1 MISAPVAMAVPLTL
15 AESIAMALERNEA
28 INIGENDVDRA
39 KWMLKY
45 YRRVKGPRLTWSSS
59 AARIGGRDYE
69 GYNRQHNLY
78 GDKVSPAYNNEF
90 SNAFQLQ
97 VPLYDLNAERQIKSG
112 RYNLNAADMTL
123 ENTKQTLRFQVIK
136 SYYDVLMRQNQIK
149 VAQSAIEMSSDRLRM
164 IREQYEE
171 GTVAKSDLLT
181 MEVELGDYRQ
191 QLNSAENERKTATE
205 TLNNLVGLPE
215 GTGIEPQDE
224 LKYDA
229 FELDPQECLE
239 YALRH
244 RPDRAAALY
253 NKQKAEADLAAVS
266 AANDPTLTGALSQIY
281 SGNGAFQQ
289 NHKENWSIGVNLN
302 WTLFDNAQNSA
313 RVHSAE
319 ADLASA
325 KERLSQIERQ
335 IGTEVANAYS
345 QMATAEENLKITEQ
359 SVKQAEENNAI
370 AQVRYE
376 EGVDTII
383 NLTNAQE
390 KLTRAR
396 TNYFNALYNYNI
408 GKATLLKAL
417 GVPVNID
424 AAKYVTAEQEG
435 KSSPEASEIATTDE
449 NFPLPKEPTEEAA
462 TPKEAT
468 SETTTAANTTGES
481 VAEEMAI

>member
-1 MISAPVAMAVPLTL
+1 M
-15 AESIAMALERNEA
+15 
-28 INIGENDVDRA
+28 DVEI
-39 KWMLKY
+39 L
-45 YRRVKGPRLTWSSS
+45 SSGQRS
-59 AARIGGRDYE
+59 E
-69 GYNRQHNLY
+69 GYNTQHNYY
-78 GDKVSPAYNNEF
+78 GDRASPAYNNEF
-90 SNAFQLQ
+90 TNTFQLQ
-97 VPLYDLNAERQIKSG
+97 VPIYDLNAERQIKSG

-123 ENTKQTLRFQVIK
+123 EDTKQTLRFQVIK

-164 IREQYEE
+164 IRDQYDE

-191 QLNSAENERKTATE
+191 QLNSAENERKMATE

-215 GTGIEPQDE
+215 GTPIEPQDE
-224 LKYDA
+224 LEYDA
-229 FELDPQECLE
+229 FDLNLKECLD
-239 YALRH
+239 YAFKH

-253 NKQKAEADLAAVS
+253 NVQKAEADLAAVK
-266 AANDPTLTGALSQIY
+266 AANDPTLTGGATQTY
-281 SGNGAFQQ
+281 AGNGAFQQ
-289 NHKENWSIGVNLN
+289 NHRENWNIGVNLN
-302 WTLFDNAQNSA
+302 WTLFDNSQNSA

-319 ADLASA
+319 AELESA
-325 KERLSQIERQ
+325 KDRLSQNERQ
-335 IGTEVANAYS
+335 IGLEVTNAYS
-345 QMATAEENLKITEQ
+345 QMTTAEENLRITEQ
-359 SVKQAEENNAI
+359 SVSQAEENNAI

-417 GVPVNID
+417 GVSVNID

-449 NFPLPKEPTEEAA
+449 NFPLPKEPTEAAETPKTAA
-462 TPKEAT
+462 TRETSKAAT
-468 SETTTAANTTGES
+468 EPNLTSES
-481 VAEEMAI
+481 VAEETAQ